1 VHMFGW
7 LLWEL
12 TTLQTY
18 NKQTSKS
25 NHSNAET
32 LYPLSLIPS
41 LEPLQRLIETCWNAT
56 RHNCPSF
63 TRIVKRLLEA
73 TMEHTSSSSSP
84 PSSLLSSIQ
93 DPVETCTVA
102 TNASSGPTS
111 TKHTPAAVTTVTAKY
126 STTPPMHS
134 QTKQGSKCCGCCCD
148 YRRVVII
155 LNFVLVMLAD
165 RIIPVIIGSSGAG
178 SPVIFGHQEA
188 DYLDD
193 DGLMDIVEDVYRQ
206 QAILIGVG
214 VFASIVA
221 IVGACRYN
229 IYMVGFNILYMIG
242 SFIATIVLTNKAFNT
257 LEEDYTGDEDIPSPV
272 GVFVI
277 QGVIICFFIYPHYG
291 FMSEVKA
298 GILSAE
304 TYPREKYCCC

>member
-1 VHMFGW
+1 M
-7 LLWEL
+7 
-12 TTLQTY
+12 TY
-18 NKQTSKS
+18 NQEPADPEQGRTKPPDETEIIAYATATTS
-25 NHSNAET
+25 T
-32 LYPLSLIPS
+32 
-41 LEPLQRLIETCWNAT
+41 
-56 RHNCPSF
+56 F
-63 TRIVKRLLEA
+63 TPNYA
-73 TMEHTSSSSSP
+73 
-84 PSSLLSSIQ
+84 
-93 DPVETCTVA
+93 
-102 TNASSGPTS
+102 SGPT
-111 TKHTPAAVTTVTAKY
+111 TTHTPAAVTTAAAEDT
-126 STTPPMHS
+126 PMHS

-148 YRRVVII
+148 YRRAVII
-155 LNFVLVMLAD
+155 LNFVLIIFG
-165 RIIPVIIGSSGAG
+165 RIIPVIIESSGAG
-178 SPVIFGHQEA
+178 SPVILGHQEA
-188 DYLDD
+188 DLDD